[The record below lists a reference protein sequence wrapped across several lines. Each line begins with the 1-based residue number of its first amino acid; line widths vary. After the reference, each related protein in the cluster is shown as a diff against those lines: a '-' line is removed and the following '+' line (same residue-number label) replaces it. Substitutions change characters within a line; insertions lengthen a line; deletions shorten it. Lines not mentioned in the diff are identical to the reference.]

1 MLLLFLTVSGVLIG
15 ECHLFVQS
23 DSGLTPK
30 NVSFA
35 VKQSRGESRLRPASR
50 ALQAVM
56 QTVSPGIAVLQQ
68 LLRKRSNA
76 SADIEHES
84 LCYGSTFNL
93 PVRFTPSDFR
103 GQLYFTP
110 SMGGSRKLLI
120 NDGEAKD
127 PRLNISLG
135 SVRLTDLTER
145 DNGTFSISFGDEST
159 NDIITLTIDDCAE
172 KITKYYGD
180 IYGSTLPKGTE
191 FVEFTTLHLR
201 DQPQVVWNGTN
212 LQENGKIRMFFSYLE
227 IFRVTQAD
235 NGYYNFRKKD
245 NTLLS
250 RILLIVQENNRRS
263 EVWVKERLS
272 IQYPMFD
279 VKWTVTFTPKGKME
293 TQTWIEGNR
302 LVTGDL
308 SGRIW
313 LVHNG
318 IDIDVES
325 TDSGTLEFRDRQGNL
340 ALTVEVNVIAEETDP
355 TFIYVAPALVII
367 FVVVVGCCCVKK
379 FCFKKRSSSNEPAPQ
394 TAAAPAVYYHFQ
406 DTNPSYSAA
415 PTTSALLSQP
425 MTPPVSSE
433 HSNGPSVA
441 APTLS
446 VGSEPQSSDP
456 EPTFEL
462 KGVTFPAAPLLSSDS
477 TLCDTYTSDKLDF
490 L

>member
-1 MLLLFLTVSGVLIG
+1 
-15 ECHLFVQS
+15 
-23 DSGLTPK
+23 
-30 NVSFA
+30 
-35 VKQSRGESRLRPASR
+35 
-50 ALQAVM
+50 M

>member
-1 MLLLFLTVSGVLIG
+1 MLLLFLTVSGVLI
-15 ECHLFVQS
+15 E
-23 DSGLTPK
+23 
-30 NVSFA
+30 
-35 VKQSRGESRLRPASR
+35 
-50 ALQAVM
+50 
-56 QTVSPGIAVLQQ
+56 
-68 LLRKRSNA
+68 A